1 MISKGRSRDRG
12 PLFGKTFAWDLFALW
27 SANLPKRGGG
37 VAEGLLGLQRL
48 LGDHSPAN
56 VLRRGGWG
64 FGTPVACWGKRSW
77 LRRSVQLLVA
87 PGLDREFSFPFRSY
101 SQLGIPTLFTSKKQ
115 RAFTLV
121 ELLVVIAIIG
131 ILVGLLLP
139 AVQAAREAARRM
151 QCSNNLKQLG
161 LAMHNYHDVY
171 LKFPP
176 GGLEVSGYQ
185 IGWPGRIFDFIEE
198 GNRLD
203 AMNGMSPDAL
213 VKIWPYR
220 YTTAPHNGG
229 DPIFTDPMP
238 SFACPSSPLGD
249 TVNASSYAGVQH
261 GTLHYRA
268 NAGSVNF
275 DMVSGSVSSRD
286 YSTSGVIYPTSKT
299 KFAHIIDG
307 TSTTLLVGECSDRQ
321 GWTDSM
327 LASWG
332 GIQPWTWGYYYYG
345 AGNGFL
351 QLDNKNLQYPIN
363 FEGTTTTNA
372 TAYRSAHPGGAQ
384 FSFCDGSTRFLT
396 ETMDLLVLDAM
407 ATRARGEVVA
417 TP

>member
-1 MISKGRSRDRG
+1 M
-12 PLFGKTFAWDLFALW
+12 
-27 SANLPKRGGG
+27 
-37 VAEGLLGLQRL
+37 
-48 LGDHSPAN
+48 
-56 VLRRGGWG
+56 
-64 FGTPVACWGKRSW
+64 
-77 LRRSVQLLVA
+77 
-87 PGLDREFSFPFRSY
+87 
-101 SQLGIPTLFTSKKQ
+101 FTSKKQ

-268 NAGSVNF
+268 NAGSVNY